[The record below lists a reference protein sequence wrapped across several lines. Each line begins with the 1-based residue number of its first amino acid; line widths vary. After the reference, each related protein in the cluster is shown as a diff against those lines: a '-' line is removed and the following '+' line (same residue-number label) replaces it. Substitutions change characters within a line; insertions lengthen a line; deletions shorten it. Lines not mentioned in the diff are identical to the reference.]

1 MTVKAGQ
8 GPLSAMVDP
17 SKTVTVRV
25 EDLPNTTAAVEYLKA
40 RLPTL
45 VDPPAPISGQ
55 VKGKT
60 WTATLKPVADSRE
73 MARRLRD
80 IGDLNENG
88 LPWVL
93 KLAPANSP
101 MVPAV
106 SVLRGELLVG
116 ATRANVLAQLRS
128 DKPEVGWRALRL
140 HAPDPPGPAREEI
153 AAEIDKPLG
162 SLVVSKNRDD
172 AAERELVLLL
182 AVQWHGSKT
191 AGLLAEKLSTSKD
204 SLGSHKP
211 FLTALGQMGDRAGV
225 PAILEGCAGFFT
237 KGEAHAALIEVAR
250 QAPDAVV
257 MGLTYSQPAVRVA
270 ACDALAAFGTPK
282 QLPPVRA
289 LTQDKD
295 KAVADAAWSAW
306 REIALRGR

>member
-1 MTVKAGQ
+1 
-8 GPLSAMVDP
+8 VD
-17 SKTVTVRV
+17 
-25 EDLPNTTAAVEYLKA
+25 DLPNTTAAVEYLKA

-60 WTATLKPVADSRE
+60 WTATLKPVSDSRE

-106 SVLRGELLVG
+106 SVLRGELLAG

-153 AAEIDKPLG
+153 AAEIDKALG

-191 AGLLAEKLSTSKD
+191 AGLLAEKLASSKD

-270 ACDALAAFGTPK
+270 ACDALAAFGTSR
-282 QLPPVRA
+282 QIPPLRA
-289 LTQDKD
+289 LTQDRD

-306 REIALRGR
+306 REIALRGK